1 MRGVSNILKGGF
13 SGIMSG
19 NQKFIQINREFK
31 SLLDSQH
38 PEFVVISCSDSRVSP
53 SITMDQPLG
62 SIFEIR
68 IAGQVIDESSL
79 ASVEFAVGSLGV
91 KKILMVGHTGC
102 GAVTE
107 AQRTL
112 NEGLKG
118 EADSENS
125 SLQRMVN
132 KIAAIISGNP
142 EYAVNLDAAIM
153 HNAKEQANALLES
166 SIIRNCLDEG
176 SLEIRVALYD
186 LTSGKLTF
194 M

>member
-1 MRGVSNILKGGF
+1 
-13 SGIMSG
+13 MSG